1 MAGFTRDPDDLSVPF
16 SHQRKY
22 LLDVIEEGLKAM
34 GDTEATARVQLD
46 LYSLEVWNDSRA
58 YPDEPNPYML
68 GKPGEGDV

>member
-1 MAGFTRDPDDLSVPF
+1 VKHFVPDPDDPTVPF

-46 LYSLEVWNDSRA
+46 LYALEVWDASRA
-58 YPDEPNPYML
+58 YPKQANPFFL
-68 GKPGEGDV
+68 GKPGQGDM